1 MSTVQDGKQPVQ
13 STDDVEWGQVR
24 NDHYGYDDEAERTT
38 KRGLEDWELVEKM
51 SDTSDHRIPYW
62 FIAIFFV
69 LLLVATGLTFP
80 FWGVRPG
87 FERSWFDWGIVAG
100 AAWVTS
106 MGGLIYYLVD
116 YRHQRKDKAKAQNAS
131 DAPPKPCRLSRDS
144 EHTKPM
150 ANRRGAKWRA
160 VRVATV
166 VIFAVAIAACGD
178 RQQVDS
184 AAATDNIAAAG
195 EAAPLLQKWCTDC
208 HLVPPAA
215 SHKVQEWRYIVL
227 RMQGHRIA
235 GGLGEID
242 KSDLERLISYFE
254 NLVLLYILD
263 SRFGAFAGDAAR
275 GLRQFRSIF
284 PAANM
289 GIRAD

>member
-1 MSTVQDGKQPVQ
+1 
-13 STDDVEWGQVR
+13 
-24 NDHYGYDDEAERTT
+24 
-38 KRGLEDWELVEKM
+38 
-51 SDTSDHRIPYW
+51 
-62 FIAIFFV
+62 
-69 LLLVATGLTFP
+69 
-80 FWGVRPG
+80 
-87 FERSWFDWGIVAG
+87 
-100 AAWVTS
+100 
-106 MGGLIYYLVD
+106 
-116 YRHQRKDKAKAQNAS
+116 
-131 DAPPKPCRLSRDS
+131 
-144 EHTKPM
+144 M

-166 VIFAVAIAACGD
+166 AIFAVAIPACGD

-254 NLVLLYILD
+254 NHALHYFLD
-263 SRFGAFAGDAAR
+263 SWFGAAAGDAAR

-289 GIRAD
+289 GRRADRARDAAAAARRRDERIPGARDQGPRQTRSRPRRLARLQYYG